1 MDRSVRLCYNPFAGS
16 VYREPLMKSAFA
28 FGLLLSLWSVSP
40 AAAQS
45 DPPTPMFPDAGHVC
59 DSAEACFR
67 AAMAPL
73 PLVSPQ
79 DRGRVKLER
88 LQAAEA
94 RDPDSIWS
102 KRARLAAAVL
112 STGTDPPGAVR
123 RLLVAQPDFPIIDDY
138 IRVWIGEALYRSGEV
153 SQAAEMFESVPTQGS
168 DTILV
173 ARAGFRS
180 GEARYR
186 SGQCKKAIEPLTK
199 AVALAPQDAAA
210 PAAQFMLA
218 DCLVREGRIPDSQT
232 AFRQL
237 WSRYPN
243 APEARDAATR
253 LSVLA
258 GEPWRPTPD
267 EVFSRAVALGTL
279 ALHADAV
286 DELQR
291 FLSIAADHPKREDAK
306 FKLGTSLVRLKRYD
320 QARDLYRALVSSR
333 SPYAGEA
340 AVWLARIYLRQDAGD
355 RLLGLLPTVPPQA
368 LTGDQKAAILMLA
381 GVWLD
386 DQGQPDQAVVKYR
399 QAVNSAD
406 TSAQRLEAWWRIGW
420 LHYRNGRY
428 QMALLAFQNILS
440 APDDP
445 QWTPQALYWSGKVH
459 ERMMD
464 GHAADSY
471 ADLCRRYVYGY
482 YCQLTQAATKTLV
495 STPPLAVDPV
505 AAAPTDVV
513 QELKRDRHYL
523 KAAELRLLRMDQD
536 AAKELSALA
545 DRYAKDRAVLME
557 LCGLLSEAGEYHHAL
572 RLTRLYFRDAI
583 ERGAGDGVSSALWSA
598 AYPTAYLPLIRSHAG
613 RAVDPLLAAAI
624 IREESQYDV
633 RALSR
638 VGAVGLMQVMPATA
652 QVLQK
657 RSGGA
662 DLDRDDLFDQET
674 NIRFG
679 VRYIEQLLQQFS
691 GNVIY
696 AVAAYNAGPQ
706 AVFAWMAK
714 YGAREGDEFVEMIP
728 YLETRQYVKRVLR
741 SYREYMR
748 LAVPACEASS
758 LDKLC

>member
-1 MDRSVRLCYNPFAGS
+1 
-16 VYREPLMKSAFA
+16 
-28 FGLLLSLWSVSP
+28 
-40 AAAQS
+40 
-45 DPPTPMFPDAGHVC
+45 
-59 DSAEACFR
+59 
-67 AAMAPL
+67 MAPL
-73 PLVSPQ
+73 PSVSPQ
-79 DRGRVKLER
+79 DRARVRLER
-88 LQAAEA
+88 LQTAEA

-102 KRARLAAAVL
+102 KRARLATAIL
-112 STGTDPPGAVR
+112 SGDTNPTEAVR
-123 RLLVAQPDFPIIDDY
+123 RLLAAQSDFPIIDDY
-138 IRVWIGEALYRSGEV
+138 VRVWTGEALYKSGEV
-153 SQAAEMFESVPTQGS
+153 SQAADMFESVSSQGS
-168 DTILV
+168 ETILV
-173 ARAGFRS
+173 ARAAFRG
-180 GEARYR
+180 GEAWYR
-186 SGQCKKAIEPLTK
+186 SGQCQKAIEQLTK

-210 PAAQFMLA
+210 PSAQFMLA
-218 DCLVREGRIPDSQT
+218 DCLVREGRLLDSQA

-237 WSRYPN
+237 WARYPN
-243 APEARDAATR
+243 APEARDAAAR
-253 LSVLA
+253 LSLLN
-258 GEPWRPTPD
+258 GEPWRPSPD
-267 EVFSRAVALGTL
+267 EVFSRATAFGTL
-279 ALHADAV
+279 ALHADTV

-306 FKLGTSLVRLKRYD
+306 LKLGTSLVRLKRYD
-320 QARDLYRALVSSR
+320 QARDVYRALVSSR

-355 RLLGLLPTVPPQA
+355 RLLGLLPTVPPQV
-368 LTGDQKAAILMLA
+368 LTGDQKAAILMLT

-386 DQGQPDQAVVKYR
+386 DQGQWDQAVGKYR

-420 LHYRNGRY
+420 LQYRSGRY

-440 APDDP
+440 APEDP

-464 GHAADSY
+464 GQAADSY
-471 ADLCRRYVYGY
+471 DDLCRRYVYGY

-495 STPPLAVDPV
+495 STPPFAIEPA
-505 AAAPTDVV
+505 AAAPSDVV

-523 KAAELRLLRMDQD
+523 KAAELKLLGMDQD

-545 DRYAKDRAVLME
+545 GWYAKDRAVLME
-557 LCGLLSEAGEYHHAL
+557 LCGLLNEAGEHHHAL

-583 ERGAGDGVSSALWSA
+583 ERGAGDGVPSSLWSA
-598 AYPTAYLPLIRSHAG
+598 AYPTAYLPLIRSYAG
-613 RAVDPLLAAAI
+613 RTVDPLLAAAI

-638 VGAVGLMQVMPATA
+638 VGAMGLMQVMPATA

-657 RSGGA
+657 KSGGA
-662 DLDRDDLFDQET
+662 DLGRDDLFDQET

-679 VRYIEQLLQQFS
+679 VRYVEQLLQQFS

-706 AVFAWMAK
+706 AVTAWLAK
-714 YGAREGDEFVEMIP
+714 YGNREGDEFVEMIP

-741 SYREYMR
+741 SYREYTR
-748 LAVPACEASS
+748 LTMPACEARS

>member
-1 MDRSVRLCYNPFAGS
+1 
-16 VYREPLMKSAFA
+16 MKCALV
-28 FGLLLSLWSVSP
+28 FGLFLSLCAISS
-40 AAAQS
+40 AAGQS
-45 DPPTPMFPDAGHVC
+45 DPSAPPVPDAPIC
-59 DSAEACFR
+59 ESAEACFR
-67 AAMAPL
+67 AAMGPL
-73 PLVSPQ
+73 PPLSPQ
-79 DRGRVKLER
+79 ERLHARLER

-94 RDPDSIWS
+94 RDPESLWS
-102 KRARLAAAVL
+102 KRARIAAAIL
-112 STGTDPPGAVR
+112 SIETDPAEAVR
-123 RLLVAQPDFPIIDDY
+123 RFLAAQSDFPVIDDY
-138 IRVWIGEALYRSGEV
+138 LRLWTGEALYKSGEV
-153 SQAAEMFESVPTQGS
+153 SQAADMFESVPSQS
-168 DTILV
+168 SETILV
-173 ARAGFRS
+173 ARAAFRG
-180 GEARYR
+180 GEAWYR
-186 SGQCKKAIEPLTK
+186 SGQCKKAIEQLSK
-199 AVALAPQDAAA
+199 AVGLAPQDVAA

-218 DCLVREGRIPDSQT
+218 DCLVREGRVPDGQA

-243 APEARDAATR
+243 APEARDATAR
-253 LSVLA
+253 LSLLN

-267 EVFSRAVALGTL
+267 EVFTRAGAFATQ

-286 DELQR
+286 NELQR
-291 FLSIAADHPKREDAK
+291 FLSMAADHPKREDAK
-306 FKLGTSLVRLKRYD
+306 LKLGTSLVRLKRYD
-320 QARDLYRALVSSR
+320 QARDLYRALVSAR

-355 RLLGLLPTVPPQA
+355 RLLALLSTVPPQA

-386 DQGQPDQAVVKYR
+386 DQGQSDQAVGKYR

-406 TSAQRLEAWWRIGW
+406 TSALRLEAWWRIGW
-420 LHYRNGRY
+420 LQYRNGRY
-428 QMALLAFQNILS
+428 QMAQLAFQNILS

-445 QWTPQALYWSGKVH
+445 QWTPQALYWAGKAR

-464 GHAADSY
+464 GQAADSH
-471 ADLCRRYVYGY
+471 ANLCRRYLYGY
-482 YCQLTQAATKTLV
+482 YCQLTQAALKPPA
-495 STPPLAVDPV
+495 STTQLASEPPAGIPSE
-505 AAAPTDVV
+505 VV

-523 KAAELRLLRMDQD
+523 KAAELKLLGMDQD

-545 DRYAKDRAVLME
+545 DRYAKDRAVIME
-557 LCGLLSEAGEYHHAL
+557 LCGLLNEAGEYHHAL

-583 ERGAGDGVSSALWSA
+583 ERGAGDGVPSALWSA
-598 AYPTAYLPLIRSHAG
+598 AYPTAYLPLIRSYAG
-613 RAVDPLLAAAI
+613 RTVDPLLAAAI

-638 VGAVGLMQVMPATA
+638 VGAMGLMQVMPATA

-657 RSGGA
+657 KSGGA
-662 DLDRDDLFDQET
+662 DLGRDDLFDQET

-706 AVFAWMAK
+706 AVSAWLAK
-714 YGAREGDEFVEMIP
+714 YGNREGDEFVEMIP

-741 SYREYMR
+741 SYREYTR
-748 LAVPACEASS
+748 LAVPACEARS